1 LQAEFNLDNEGKT
14 MAIQKRLIE
23 LDYPSNLV
31 TQPVLSKLIQKY
43 SVTINIRRASITKG
57 FGYVQM
63 EIEAEEN
70 VLKQALLD
78 LSNQG
83 IDVNPIVKDIV
94 E

>member
-1 LQAEFNLDNEGKT
+1 MPSIKKLV
-14 MAIQKRLIE
+14 E

-31 TQPVLSKLIQKY
+31 TEPALSRMIKEYPVEVS
-43 SVTINIRRASITKG
+43 IRRANITKG

-63 EIEAEEN
+63 EISGDEKSVEN
-70 VLKQALLD
+70 ALDSLA
-78 LSNQG
+78 QKG